1 MGSLAHHVVLLLR
14 IIVKVGVR
22 FCGGCNPRFERGEA
36 YKEIKSRLEN
46 VDFQLAEEGAYYDTI
61 LVIGGCSA
69 CCASYE
75 QFDYKYEEVK
85 MWDSSHIEEVVEKLK
100 HIENL

>member
-1 MGSLAHHVVLLLR
+1 M
-14 IIVKVGVR
+14 KVGVR

-36 YKEIKSRLEN
+36 YKEIKSRFEN
-46 VDFQLAEEGAYYDTI
+46 IDFQLAEEGETYDTI

-75 QFDYKYEEVK
+75 QFDYRIEVVK
-85 MWDSSHIEEVVEKLK
+85 MCDASHIDEVVEKIK
-100 HIENL
+100 QIENLQ